1 MMIMNRNEKRYV
13 EIVESFADVLAERL
27 NIDVVIET
35 NTNAVEQ
42 TTVNV
47 SVIHK

>member
-1 MMIMNRNEKRYV
+1 MNKDEKYYV
-13 EIVESFADVLAERL
+13 ELVESLSEVLAERL
-27 NIDVVIET
+27 GIDVVIET

-47 SVIHK
+47 SIIHK